1 MAEVLSRAADLDDE
15 DLQQEYI
22 SLCSFDS
29 VDAGIRISG
38 HAVIAVMRCA
48 ILCACCTASVKG
60 ACMTHSTLNTHEK
73 SWQHDGKTKYITGYC
88 DTNVHD
94 TVPLPLMLLVMMNAQ
109 MVIDAAHDDD
119 DVDARAVA
127 AGVHDGGERENHLPL
142 INPEEGLRGF
152 GERQQER
159 NCADYALQ
167 RWRGRRAHRLR
178 WKRRGRRGAVH
189 CAAGPCAGE
198 GH

>member
-29 VDAGIRISG
+29 VDVGIRISG

-109 MVIDAAHDDD
+109 MVMQLMMTMMLML
-119 DVDARAVA
+119 VLWLLVSMTEEK
-127 AGVHDGGERENHLPL
+127 ERITFHYN
-142 INPEEGLRGF
+142 
-152 GERQQER
+152 
-159 NCADYALQ
+159 
-167 RWRGRRAHRLR
+167 
-178 WKRRGRRGAVH
+178 KSRRGPTGFRGETA
-189 CAAGPCAGE
+189 
-198 GH
+198 

>member
-1 MAEVLSRAADLDDE
+1 
-15 DLQQEYI
+15 
-22 SLCSFDS
+22 
-29 VDAGIRISG
+29 
-38 HAVIAVMRCA
+38 
-48 ILCACCTASVKG
+48 
-60 ACMTHSTLNTHEK
+60 MTHSTLNTHEK

-152 GERQQER
+152 GERQHKEIVPTTPYR
-159 NCADYALQ
+159 DGEDDALIVYDGSAVGGEAQ
-167 RWRGRRAHRLR
+167 CTAPPGPVLVKDTEPRGVL
-178 WKRRGRRGAVH
+178 
-189 CAAGPCAGE
+189 PCQ
-198 GH
+198 